1 MSATG
6 RSHVR
11 RSGDAYYTPAW
22 VAALVVPLVPEL
34 MDDAATV
41 LDPAAG
47 SGALLDGLR
56 AAGAACWFDGIELD
70 SASAALYGAPIRAGD
85 ALDPA
90 MAWKRLAWK
99 RPDAVVMNPPFS
111 DCEAFLQRAMTE
123 TRRGGTVAMLGRL
136 GFLASKRRVEALRAY
151 PPDVYVLSR
160 RPSFTG
166 HGTDSADYAWF
177 IWRAGVRRERGTLEV
192 LACPER

>member
-6 RSHVR
+6 RSPVR
-11 RSGDAYYTPAW
+11 RPGDAYFTPRW
-22 VAALVVPLVPEL
+22 VTALVVPFMPEL
-34 MDDAATV
+34 LDEGASV

-47 SGALLDGLR
+47 TGALIDGLR
-56 AAGAACWFDGIELD
+56 EAGATCWFDGIELD
-70 SASAALYGAPIRAGD
+70 AASAELYGDPIRQGD

-90 MAWKRLAWK
+90 TAWR
-99 RPDAVVMNPPFS
+99 RPSAVVMNPPFGAA
-111 DCEAFLQRAMTE
+111 EEFLQRAMAE

-136 GFLASKRRVEALRAY
+136 GFLASKRRVEALRAF

-166 HGTDSADYAWF
+166 GGTDSADYAWF